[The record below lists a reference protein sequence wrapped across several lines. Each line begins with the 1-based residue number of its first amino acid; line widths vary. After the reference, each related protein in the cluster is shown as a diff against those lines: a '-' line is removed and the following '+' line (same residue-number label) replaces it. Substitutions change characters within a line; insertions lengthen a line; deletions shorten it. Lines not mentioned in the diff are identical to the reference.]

1 MKKIIATVFSAL
13 IFSWLAAAEKGFEL
27 KIAVQ
32 NNEVNPGETVKLIA
46 EPTFPAD
53 YKPLYWKVYAK
64 TKDLPENFA
73 EKAKTHV
80 DKYGVNFLNTGKLK
94 HPKLKATFSFPRKP
108 VKTGAYQ
115 LEIDTTNWPA
125 GKYNF
130 TLQLLHVH
138 KNPAALKDKKK
149 QYIYSYAPVV
159 FTVNSNEKAAS
170 VAAKKAPVKS
180 NTFGLKVI
188 QKKSVFKPGEDITFE
203 VIPTYPEE
211 YNTLYYRIYMQG
223 KGLPAKFAEK
233 TGAEVNKYNVHY
245 IVKGKLKHPN
255 AQTWFYFPKNKG
267 DGAPVELSFSSAGW
281 PAGSYT
287 VDLQVM
293 HVHKDAK
300 NVKDPKKKYP
310 YGYSKVSFTIE
321 EPAKAA
327 AGETAAAVFNKLPW
341 QGNFTNL
348 KDGKTADVQTR
359 FKYFAKNG
367 TLYFSIEALEPEM
380 SKILLDKMPADSG
393 DIWRNDSIEI
403 SVATDADQINFYK
416 FLFDA
421 AGQTCDLKMTDD
433 NTNRNIYN
441 LYPEWNSSFSVK
453 TEKKQSSWTACVQI
467 PLAAMVNGNS
477 KAENFRFNIVRHR
490 RAGKKLV
497 TTTFAKLPSRAM
509 HRPLEFV
516 KLAVKDFNP
525 AFYNIKVE
533 NINIAY
539 PVSGKMQFTALL
551 KAENSAA
558 DMIRTVYTLSSNKN
572 TFTSGTVEPLTA
584 KTHRKIFAELE
595 GMQDGVYQ
603 FTYDIYSNS
612 FTPVLLATGSFPVEL
627 VYNPLKLEINN
638 PAYRNII
645 FATMPDK
652 NLTFTVKNE
661 FDKPLALTAVLRGKN
676 VDLKQAFTAQVGST
690 IRSFDMSKLADGEY
704 ILSITDGK
712 KLTRKERIR
721 KLPYQKGE
729 VWLDKQGI
737 TYIDG
742 VKTLPFGWCGTQPY
756 QPDKSLN
763 VLTLHT
769 RFADIE
775 HAKKVIAENFAKGQR
790 TACYFTQELTGKA
803 WDKVKLFAYSELKGG
818 MNDKQKEKL
827 RTFAKAVSQCEGFFA
842 YYMADEPEGKNSS
855 PLFYEQAL
863 EIIREVDPYHPG
875 FMLNYGLD
883 GIKRFYKG
891 GDVLMPDCYPQY
903 FEDDSTTKKRTAPSE
918 WMKTATQ
925 FRPSWL
931 CTQMTMWPYRS
942 ADGKLRG
949 IAPDYRDQRMQF
961 LQALVHNAKGFSMY
975 TFYRGQFDSNVVIG
989 HVELGQTLQLLKD
1002 YLLENSLADGVKMAR
1017 EDDSVQIAVKKYNGK
1032 FCLIAVNTSQQ
1043 SKKLALTFKHI
1054 NKHKLYEAGG
1064 NSALDI
1070 AQGKAQLTLQPKESK
1085 IFISD
1090 QILAG
1095 KVPSVA
1101 EVEKRIA
1108 ELKKNRKKPGNLVG
1122 TGELYEA
1129 DYRDMK
1135 KGKIPVNFTH
1145 IKVSSEKP
1153 NYTTQDFGTLY
1164 FLLDGLTEPQWAD
1177 FMWTPLKK
1185 DQTPWI
1191 ELELPAEQKI
1201 SKVKLYSPGAT
1212 LAAGKV
1218 IVGKT
1223 VTEFNAAGKKSME
1236 ITFAPVHSK
1245 IVRIEFDRSG
1255 VKPIPG
1261 AYADRFLS
1269 EIEVY

>member
-1 MKKIIATVFSAL
+1 MKKIIAVLFTAL
-13 IFSWLAAAEKGFEL
+13 INIAVFAATGSVQNQTAVSAAEK
-27 KIAVQ
+27 
-32 NNEVNPGETVKLIA
+32 T
-46 EPTFPAD
+46 D
-53 YKPLYWKVYAK
+53 S
-64 TKDLPENFA
+64 KDVFA
-73 EKAKTHV
+73 
-80 DKYGVNFLNTGKLK
+80 
-94 HPKLKATFSFPRKP
+94 
-108 VKTGAYQ
+108 
-115 LEIDTTNWPA
+115 
-125 GKYNF
+125 
-130 TLQLLHVH
+130 
-138 KNPAALKDKKK
+138 
-149 QYIYSYAPVV
+149 
-159 FTVNSNEKAAS
+159 
-170 VAAKKAPVKS
+170 
-180 NTFGLKVI
+180 LKVI

-203 VIPTYPEE
+203 VVPTYPDE
-211 YNTLYYRIYMQG
+211 YNTLYFRIYMPG
-223 KGLPAKFAEK
+223 KYLPEDFAGK
-233 TGAEVNKYNVHY
+233 TGAVVNKYKVHY
-245 IVKGKLKHPN
+245 FCKGKLKHPT
-255 AQTWFYFPKNKG
+255 AQTWHYFPKNQ
-267 DGAPVELSFSSAGW
+267 GAASPVKLSFSSQGW
-281 PAGSYT
+281 PVGSYT

-293 HVHKDAK
+293 HVHKNAK
-300 NVKDPKKKYP
+300 NIKDPKKKYP
-310 YGYSKVSFTIE
+310 YSYAKVSFSIE
-321 EPAKAA
+321 EPASAQESA
-327 AGETAAAVFNKLPW
+327 DAVFSRLPW
-341 QGNFTNL
+341 QGVFTNL
-348 KDGKTADVQTR
+348 KDGKKAAVQTR

-416 FLFDA
+416 FLFDS

-467 PLAAMVNGNS
+467 PLAAMVNSNS

-584 KTHRKIFAELE
+584 RTHRKIFAELE

-652 NLTFTVKNE
+652 KLTFTVKNE
-661 FDKPLALTAVLRGKN
+661 LGKPISLKAVLRGKN

-818 MNDKQKEKL
+818 MNEKQKEKL

-891 GDVLMPDCYPQY
+891 GDVLIPDCYPQY

-1002 YLLENSLADGVKMAR
+1002 YLLENSLADGVKIAR

-1064 NSALDI
+1064 NSTLDI
-1070 AQGKAQLTLQPKESK
+1070 AQGKAQLALQPKESK

-1135 KGKIPVNFTH
+1135 KGKIPANFTR

-1153 NYTTQDFGTLY
+1153 NYTTQDLGTLY

-1236 ITFAPVHSK
+1236 ITFAPVRSK

>member
-1 MKKIIATVFSAL
+1 MKKFVTLLSAAL
-13 IFSWLAAAEKGFEL
+13 SAAVIMGAEVGFEL

-32 NNEVNPGETVKLIA
+32 NNEVKPGETVKLIA
-46 EPTFPAD
+46 EPIFPAD

-64 TKDLPENFA
+64 GKDLPENFT
-73 EKAKTHV
+73 EKAQTHV

-94 HPKLKATFSFPRKP
+94 HPKLKAAFNFPRQAIKP
-108 VKTGAYQ
+108 GAYQ
-115 LEIDTTNWPA
+115 LEINTANWPV

-138 KNPAALKDKKK
+138 KNPSALQDKKK
-149 QYIYSYAPVV
+149 QYIYSYAPVA
-159 FTVNSNEKAAS
+159 FTVKANDTAPEKR
-170 VAAKKAPVKS
+170 VAKALNKS
-180 NTFGLKVI
+180 NTFNLKMI

-203 VIPTYPEE
+203 VIPAYPEE

-223 KGLPAKFAEK
+223 KGLPADFAEK
-233 TGAEVNKYNVHY
+233 TGADVNKYKVHY
-245 IVKGKLKHPN
+245 FIKGKLKHPT
-255 AQTWFYFPKNKG
+255 AKTWHYFPKNKG
-267 DGAPVELSFSSAGW
+267 DGTPVELSFSSAGW

-300 NVKDPKKKYP
+300 NIKDPKKKYP
-310 YGYSKVSFTIE
+310 YSYNKVSFTIE
-321 EPAKAA
+321 EPA

-348 KDGKTADVQTR
+348 KDGKVSEIQTR
-359 FKYFAKNG
+359 FKYFAQNG
-367 TLYFSIEALEPEM
+367 MLHFFIEALEPEM
-380 SKILLDKMPADSG
+380 DKILQDKMPADSG

-403 SVATDADQINFYK
+403 SVATDADQVNFYK
-416 FLFDA
+416 FLFDSI
-421 AGQTCDLKMTDD
+421 GQSCDLKMTDD

-441 LYPEWNSSFSVK
+441 LYPEWNSAFSV
-453 TEKKQSSWTACVQI
+453 EAVKKQSSWTAYVQI
-467 PLAAMVNGNS
+467 PLAAMVNS
-477 KAENFRFNIVRHR
+477 KSNPENFRFNIVRHR
-490 RAGKKLV
+490 RAGKKLL
-497 TTTFAKLPSRAM
+497 TSTFAELKSRAM

-516 KLAVKDFNP
+516 KLPVTDFNP
-525 AFYNIKVE
+525 ALYRVNVE
-533 NINIAY
+533 NLNIVY
-539 PVSGKMQFTALL
+539 PACGKMQFNALL
-551 KAENSAA
+551 KTENAA
-558 DMIRTVYTLSSNKN
+558 SKMVRAVYTLSNGKN
-572 TFTSGTVEPLTA
+572 TFKTEVVEPLTT
-584 KTHRKIFAELE
+584 KTHRQIFAELD
-595 GMQDGVYQ
+595 GMQDGAYL
-603 FTYDIYSNS
+603 FTYNIYSNS
-612 FTPVLLATGSFPVEL
+612 FQPVLLATGSQPIEL

-652 NLTFTVKNE
+652 NLAFTVKSE
-661 FDKPLALTAVLRGKN
+661 FAQPLALTARLQGKN
-676 VDLKQAFTAQVGST
+676 VDLKKSFTAKPGACSG
-690 IRSFDMSKLADGEY
+690 SFDMSKLPDGEY
-704 ILSITDGK
+704 ILTITDGK
-712 KLTRKERIR
+712 KLTRTEKIR

-742 VKTLPFGWCGTQPY
+742 VKTMPFGWCGTQPY
-756 QPDKSLN
+756 NPDKSLN
-763 VLTLHT
+763 VITLHT

-775 HAKKVIAENFAKGQR
+775 HAKKVIAENFAQGQR

-818 MNDKQKEKL
+818 MNEAQKEKL

-918 WMKTATQ
+918 WMKTATS

-989 HVELGQTLQLLKD
+989 HVELGQTLQMLKD
-1002 YLLENSLADGVKMAR
+1002 YLLENSIVDGVKMAR
-1017 EDDSVQIAVKKYNGK
+1017 EDDTVQLAVKKYNGK
-1032 FCLIAVNTSQQ
+1032 FCLIAVNTSLQT
-1043 SKKLALTFKHI
+1043 KNLALTFKDI
-1054 NKHKLYEAGG
+1054 SKHKLYEAGG
-1064 NSALDI
+1064 NAVLDI
-1070 AQGKAQLTLQPKESK
+1070 VGSKARLTLQPKESK
-1085 IFISD
+1085 IFITD
-1090 QILAG
+1090 QVLAN
-1095 KVPSVA
+1095 KVPVVA

-1108 ELKKNRKKPGNLVG
+1108 ELKKNRKKSGNLVG

-1129 DYRDMK
+1129 DYRDIK
-1135 KGKIPVNFTH
+1135 QGKIPANITK
-1145 IKVSSEKP
+1145 IKVSSEEP
-1153 NYTTQDFGTLY
+1153 NYTTKEFGTLY

-1177 FMWTPLKK
+1177 FMWTPGKADK
-1185 DQTPWI
+1185 TPFV
-1191 ELELPAEQKI
+1191 ELEMPTVQKV
-1201 SKVKLYSPGAT
+1201 SKVKLYSPGTTVAK
-1212 LAAGKV
+1212 GRV
-1218 IVGKT
+1218 IVGDSA
-1223 VTEFNAAGKKSME
+1223 TEFDGTGKNVVE
-1236 ITFAPVHSK
+1236 ITFKPVSSK
-1245 IVRIEFDRSG
+1245 KIRIEFDQTAAR
-1255 VKPIPG
+1255 VTPG
-1261 AYADRFLS
+1261 PYANRFLS